1 MGSRTWMGLLVR
13 AMLGALLYLAFAS
26 KLEWPEL
33 CMSVVAGALAATGI
47 YWLRRIDRQQVRFIV
62 PPPIWVAQLAI
73 KMVSDSAKVT
83 VALASAVLGHT
94 VGGRLKTIGFESG
107 GSDGRCAARR
117 TFVTLG
123 KSLPPN
129 GIVIFID
136 RYQQRLL
143 LHELAPSQAAD
154 EPREWPT

>member
-1 MGSRTWMGLLVR
+1 MGLFVR
-13 AMLGALLYLAFAS
+13 AALGALLYLAFAS
-26 KLEWPEL
+26 NLKWSEL
-33 CMSVVAGALAATGI
+33 CMSVVAGALAATAI

-83 VALASAVLGHT
+83 VTLVRAVLGRM
-94 VGGRLKTIGFESG
+94 VGGHLKSMAFRAG
-107 GSDGRCAARR
+107 GSTGRCAARR
-117 TFVTLG
+117 TWVTLG

-143 LHELAPSQAAD
+143 LHELAPNPAAD